1 MSYYPKSQIKSGLYT
16 NGGEYTLFPP
26 PNNINTPPYVGYYY
40 QISNG
45 TRFTGKTPQD
55 GPSQVLYPIND
66 IITQAMDPSPPGFLY
81 TIDYYSSVFDTQ
93 GNINNNQYLN
103 ATNNYPISRII
114 PSFNLTLPTQN
125 DYNLGVF
132 SRYFCKKNNENK
144 YLEIDQTTYQD
155 LNSKKSTIAWDLYTP
170 ITTLWYLTGD
180 KNTVAKANKGL
191 VNLIEQNQKWYGFS
205 QYFKG
210 DFTQYYLES

>member
-1 MSYYPKSQIKSGLYT
+1 MAYYPKSQIKSGLYT

-26 PNNINTPPYVGYYY
+26 PNNADAISYVGYYY

-55 GPSQVLYPIND
+55 GPSQVLYPVYIISSNTSIPEFTQTIVYND
-66 IITQAMDPSPPGFLY
+66 FSL
-81 TIDYYSSVFDTQ
+81 FDNTT
-93 GNINNNQYLN
+93 NNQY
-103 ATNNYPISRII
+103 TRIKNSVPNTRI
-114 PSFNLTLPTQN
+114 VPPFNLTLPTQS
-125 DYNLGVF
+125 DYDLGVF

-144 YLEIDQTTYQD
+144 YIEIDQTTYQD

-170 ITTLWYLTGD
+170 LTTLWYLTGD

-205 QYFKG
+205 HYLK
-210 DFTQYYLES
+210 DNFTQYYLES